1 MNNRPPFRL
10 RIAPAA
16 LCLWMLA
23 GGLAAGGPA
32 WAQPAQS
39 PVVLDK
45 VVAVVNNQA
54 ILASDLDEEIRL
66 SVLDPSMGGS
76 GPLTRRQALDRL
88 ISRTLIRQQI
98 RQGDELAVSPSQAE
112 VDARLEEIRKE
123 LPACVHQNCASL
135 AGWEAFLAARG
146 LNAARVEVYMRH
158 RLEVLGFIE
167 QRFRQGI
174 SITPQEIEAY
184 YRKTLLPQY
193 AAGEA
198 IPKLDAVAPRIE
210 EILLQQQVNILFDD
224 WLQNLRKQGDVEVLD
239 PALESPDAPGAAGK
253 ASE

>member
-10 RIAPAA
+10 RIAPGA
-16 LCLWMLA
+16 LCVWVLA
-23 GGLAAGGPA
+23 AGLAAGGLA

-39 PVVLDK
+39 PVVLDQ

-54 ILASDLDEEIRL
+54 ILSSDLDEEIRL
-66 SVLDPSMGGS
+66 SVLDPSMGGL

-88 ISRTLIRQQI
+88 VSRTLIRQQI

-123 LPACVHQNCASL
+123 LPACVHQNCASH

-146 LNAARVEVYMRH
+146 LKAVRVETYLRH

-174 SITPQEIEAY
+174 SITPQQIEAY
-184 YRKTLLPQY
+184 YRQTLLPQY

-198 IPKLDAVAPRIE
+198 IPKLDAVSPRIE

-224 WLQNLRKQGDVEVLD
+224 WLQNLRKRGDVEVLD
-239 PALESPDAPGAAGK
+239 PALESPDAPDAAGR